1 MFASDWLD
9 AGKLDHLRPFLGF
22 VGDQFSEF
30 GGCHRH
36 RYNAQTDKV
45 SFDFGI
51 GHNGI
56 DRAVE
61 LFDNFVG
68 GVLGGNDTVPT
79 ARLVA
84 RHRFADGGDFR
95 ERFHT
100 RGSGHPKGA
109 QFTSSDVFDRRTEAS
124 KCYLHLSG
132 EQIGHGTG
140 AIWYMNQVNAGH
152 HLE

>member
-84 RHRFADGGDFR
+84 VTDSPMAGISGSAS
-95 ERFHT
+95 T
-100 RGSGHPKGA
+100 RAAVVTPRARNLPVRMYSIAEPRPVNVTCTCPASRSGMEL
-109 QFTSSDVFDRRTEAS
+109 VR
-124 KCYLHLSG
+124 Y
-132 EQIGHGTG
+132 GT
-140 AIWYMNQVNAGH
+140 
-152 HLE
+152 